1 MAIRV
6 IVVEDESG
14 IRKLLRKIIER
25 NDGFEVAGE
34 CDNLADAVSLS
45 PG

>member
-25 NDGFEVAGE
+25 NDGFEVAG
-34 CDNLADAVSLS
+34 
-45 PG
+45 GMR

>member
-14 IRKLLRKIIER
+14 IKEASEKIIER
-25 NDGFEVAGE
+25 NDGFEVAG
-34 CDNLADAVSLS
+34 NAITWRMR
-45 PG
+45 